1 MEFQFDSLSAFFW
14 MTTEG
19 RVHGPYVWAAY
30 AITFGGIIG
39 IALHLV
45 FSQKRFFKAQAAILR
60 REFTTTHSAERDSS
74 ADLSTSM
81 RRDAQNDE
89 LDD

>member
-30 AITFGGIIG
+30 VITLGGIVG

-45 FSQKRFFKAQAAILR
+45 FSRKRFFKAQAAILR
-60 REFTTTHSAERDSS
+60 RESKTTDSAERV

-81 RRDAQNDE
+81 RRDTQSDE
-89 LDD
+89 LDEDE